1 MYKKMHERHIDD
13 HDCTSEEESKDDEKH
28 ESNSSLDSFKQ
39 EFYDQ

>member
-1 MYKKMHERHIDD
+1 MYRKMHERHIDD
-13 HDCTSEEESKDDEKH
+13 HDCTSDEESDIGAKL